1 MGIFGRDGNSE
12 RSAADREAARVERE
26 RRRAVREGRTPPP
39 SPERP
44 AAAAEPVPEP
54 PAPPEPEPVYE
65 APPEPEPVHEAPP
78 EPEAVHEAP
87 PEPEAVY
94 EAPPEPEPVHEAQP
108 EPDSE
113 PDPQPELQPDADPE
127 PLTARRAK
135 EPDPQATQPFSA
147 LEPAA
152 ARPAAPAGGH
162 PGRRTVSLPRP
173 QTDEH
178 VLADTHGYEEP
189 IGTVRR
195 RRQPYTPQPG
205 APGFGHRPVG
215 VPKSR
220 RGVRRLIPLVLLVL
234 VAAVVVF
241 LVLLFQPLHGA
252 GKGSVTVKVPT
263 GATASDIGKELSNAG
278 VVSSGFF
285 FALRA
290 RITGQRQNLR
300 AGTYKMR
307 KGMSYAAALD
317 ELTTAPTAAPVVRVT
332 LPEGPSRREFAPRV
346 KAAGIQGDYLTATKR
361 SSLLNPRSYG
371 APKSTSSL
379 EGFLFPATYELK
391 RSGASAT
398 TLVREQLQAFKRNFA
413 GVNMAAAKRK
423 NLTRYDVLTIASM
436 IDREA
441 LVAKD
446 RRLIAAV
453 IYNRLKQG
461 IPLGI
466 DATIRY
472 ELGNFSR
479 PLKVSELQRDS
490 PYNTRKR
497 KGLPPTPI
505 GNPGLASIQAA
516 ANPANVSYLYYVVKP
531 CGNGAHAFSSTDAQF
546 QRDVAAYNQ
555 ARAKRGGKDPSVCK

>member
-1 MGIFGRDGNSE
+1 
-12 RSAADREAARVERE
+12 
-26 RRRAVREGRTPPP
+26 
-39 SPERP
+39 
-44 AAAAEPVPEP
+44 
-54 PAPPEPEPVYE
+54 
-65 APPEPEPVHEAPP
+65 
-78 EPEAVHEAP
+78 
-87 PEPEAVY
+87 
-94 EAPPEPEPVHEAQP
+94 
-108 EPDSE
+108 
-113 PDPQPELQPDADPE
+113 
-127 PLTARRAK
+127 
-135 EPDPQATQPFSA
+135 
-147 LEPAA
+147 
-152 ARPAAPAGGH
+152 
-162 PGRRTVSLPRP
+162 VSLPRP
-173 QTDEH
+173 QTEEH
-178 VLADTHGYEEP
+178 LLSDDHRYEEP

-220 RGVRRLIPLVLLVL
+220 RGVRRLLPLFLLVV
-234 VAAVVVF
+234 VAAIVVF
-241 LVLLFQPLHGA
+241 LVLLFQPFHGA
-252 GKGSVTVKVPT
+252 GTGSVTVKVAP
-263 GATASDIGKELSNAG
+263 GAAASDIGNELSDAG

-290 RITGQRQNLR
+290 RLSGQRQQLR
-300 AGTYKMR
+300 AGTYTMR
-307 KGMSYAAALD
+307 KGMSYSAALD
-317 ELTTAPTAAPVVRVT
+317 QLTTAPAAAPVIRVT
-332 LPEGPSRREFAPRV
+332 LPEGPSRRELAPRV
-346 KAAGIQGDYLTATKR
+346 KQAGVQGDYLAATKR
-361 SSLLNPRSYG
+361 SSLLNPRDYG

-391 RSGASAT
+391 RSGANAT

-413 GVNMAAAKRK
+413 GVNLTAAKRK

-441 LVAKD
+441 LVPKD

-453 IYNRLKQG
+453 IYNRLSQG

-472 ELGNFSR
+472 QLGNFSR

-505 GNPGLASIQAA
+505 GNPGLASIKAA

-546 QRDVAAYNQ
+546 QRDVAAYNS
-555 ARAKRGGKDPSVCK
+555 ARAKRGGKDPSRC

>member
-1 MGIFGRDGNSE
+1 MGLFGRGDGGE
-12 RSAADREAARVERE
+12 RSAAEREAARLERE
-26 RRRAVREGRTPPP
+26 RRRTLREGRTPPP
-39 SPERP
+39 SPE
-44 AAAAEPVPEP
+44 
-54 PAPPEPEPVYE
+54 PEPEPEPISE
-65 APPEPEPVHEAPP
+65 APPEPESEPAIEPGP
-78 EPEAVHEAP
+78 EPALE
-87 PEPEAVY
+87 
-94 EAPPEPEPVHEAQP
+94 PEPEPAF
-108 EPDSE
+108 E
-113 PDPQPELQPDADPE
+113 PDPQPEPE
-127 PLTARRAK
+127 PD
-135 EPDPQATQPFSA
+135 PDPQATQPFSA
-147 LEPAA
+147 IHPEPEPDPEPDPEPVTAG
-152 ARPAAPAGGH
+152 PAAPAGGY

-173 QTDEH
+173 QTEEH
-178 VLADTHGYEEP
+178 LLAGDHRYEEP

-220 RGVRRLIPLVLLVL
+220 RGVRRLIPLLLL
-234 VAAVVVF
+234 AIVAGVVVF
-241 LVLLFQPLHGA
+241 LVLLFQPFHGA
-252 GKGSVTVKVPT
+252 GSGSVTVKVAT
-263 GATASDIGKELSNAG
+263 GATASDIGKELAHDG

-290 RITGQRQNLR
+290 RISGKRQELR
-300 AGTYKMR
+300 AGTYTMR
-307 KGMSYAAALD
+307 KGMSYSAALD
-317 ELTTAPTAAPVVRVT
+317 QLTAAPAPAPVIRVT
-332 LPEGPSRREFAPRV
+332 LPEGPSRRELASRV
-346 KAAGIQGDYLTATKR
+346 KAAGVQGDYLAATKR
-361 SSLLNPRSYG
+361 SRLLDPRAYG

-391 RSGASAT
+391 RSGATAT
-398 TLVREQLQAFKRNFA
+398 TLVGEQLQAFKRNFA
-413 GVNMAAAKRK
+413 GVNLATAKRK

-441 LVAKD
+441 LVPQD

-472 ELGNFSR
+472 QLGDFSR
-479 PLKVSELQRDS
+479 PLKVSELQRDT

-505 GNPGLASIQAA
+505 GNPGLASIKAA
-516 ANPANVSYLYYVVKP
+516 ANPAHVSYLYYVVKP

-546 QRDVAAYNQ
+546 QRDVAAYNR